1 MELNIRGKNLSV
13 TPAIKDYIEKKMS
26 KLDKYFKDGD
36 TINSNIIIKTR
47 ANKDVIEVTILK
59 GATIIRAEMEDDDLY
74 TAIDLVIDKLE
85 KQIRKNK
92 DKYKSLKAKEKDE
105 DIFEEFDGDSSDAL
119 NQELVKR
126 KKLDLSKPMSLEEA
140 ILQMEFVDHDFF
152 VYKDSDLKKICVL
165 YKRKD
170 NNYGVIEID

>member
-1 MELNIRGKNLSV
+1 MKLNIRGKNLSV
-13 TPAIKDYIEKKMS
+13 TPAIKDYVEKKMS

-105 DIFEEFDGDSSDAL
+105 DIFEEFDGDDSDTL

>member
-105 DIFEEFDGDSSDAL
+105 DIFEEFDGDDSDTL

>member
-13 TPAIKDYIEKKMS
+13 TPAIKDYVEKKMS

-105 DIFEEFDGDSSDAL
+105 DIFEEFDGDDSDTL

>member
-1 MELNIRGKNLSV
+1 MG
-13 TPAIKDYIEKKMS
+13 
-26 KLDKYFKDGD
+26 
-36 TINSNIIIKTR
+36 
-47 ANKDVIEVTILK
+47 
-59 GATIIRAEMEDDDLY
+59 
-74 TAIDLVIDKLE
+74 
-85 KQIRKNK
+85 
-92 DKYKSLKAKEKDE
+92 
-105 DIFEEFDGDSSDAL
+105 
-119 NQELVKR
+119 